1 MEPVSCERVWV
12 EVKCTELCVVRVST
26 RVKMSVG
33 SAVLE
38 QPLDSG
44 LEA

>member
-1 MEPVSCERVWV
+1 MYRIVCCE
-12 EVKCTELCVVRVST
+12 ST